1 MGKFTLSQKAAWA
14 SYDALCADGR
24 VVFADDPPSLE
35 DLSAA
40 RISGST
46 GGETKKRLRAGPRT
60 EVTEITEEV
69 LSSPPVRTRSSE
81 KDRAREN
88 AGTAS

>member
-1 MGKFTLSQKAAWA
+1 MQAKQKRMGRARNA
-14 SYDALCADGR
+14 SRSDAG
-24 VVFADDPPSLE
+24 
-35 DLSAA
+35 
-40 RISGST
+40 GS
-46 GGETKKRLRAGPRT
+46 RT